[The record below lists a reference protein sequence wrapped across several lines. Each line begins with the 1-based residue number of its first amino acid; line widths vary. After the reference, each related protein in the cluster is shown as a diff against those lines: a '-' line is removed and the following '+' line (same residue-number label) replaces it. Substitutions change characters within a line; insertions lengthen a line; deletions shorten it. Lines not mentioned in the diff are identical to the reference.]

1 LKKLFTFVPKN
12 KKMKAFYKILIFFG
26 LIASIMFFNS
36 CSKTSTESKLEGK
49 WKYINVAN
57 IRDTN
62 YVEDWEFLPNGI
74 LRIHYRSYEWS
85 QHADSILRI
94 DTARYEMDSYDKF
107 TVSDY
112 ENGHLPGYN
121 TQWQIVLNSDNALR
135 IVNNAK
141 GGLYSREFV
150 KE

>member
-1 LKKLFTFVPKN
+1 MFTFAPKN
-12 KKMKAFYKILIFFG
+12 KKMKTYYKILFFSA
-26 LIASIMFFNS
+26 LITSIIFFNS
-36 CSKTSTESKLEGK
+36 CSKTSTESRLEGK

-57 IRDTN
+57 INDTN
-62 YVEDWEFLPNGI
+62 YVEDWEFLPDG
-74 LRIHYRSYEWS
+74 LLKIHYRSYEWS
-85 QHADSILRI
+85 QHEDSILRT

-112 ENGHLPGYN
+112 KNGHLPGYN
-121 TQWQIVLNSDNALR
+121 TQWQIVLNSGDALR
-135 IVNNAK
+135 IVNQAK

>member
-1 LKKLFTFVPKN
+1 
-12 KKMKAFYKILIFFG
+12 MKASYKILIFSG
-26 LIASIMFFNS
+26 LIASIMFFTS

-57 IRDTN
+57 IKDTN
-62 YVEDWEFLPNGI
+62 YVEDWEFLASGI
-74 LRIHYRSYEWS
+74 LRIHYRSCEWS
-85 QHADSILRI
+85 QPTDSAVRI

-107 TVSDY
+107 TVSDFK
-112 ENGHLPGYN
+112 NGHLPEYN

>member
-1 LKKLFTFVPKN
+1 
-12 KKMKAFYKILIFFG
+12 MKTFYKILFFST
-26 LIASIMFFNS
+26 LLTSIIFFNS
-36 CSKTSTESKLEGK
+36 CNKTSTESKLEGK

-57 IRDTN
+57 IKDTN

-74 LRIHYRSYEWS
+74 LWIHYRDYEWS
-85 QHADSILRI
+85 QHEDSTLRT
-94 DTARYEMDSYDKF
+94 DTAHYEMDSYDKF

-112 ENGHLPGYN
+112 KNGHLPHYN
-121 TQWQIVLNSDNALR
+121 TQWQIVLNNGDALR
-135 IVNNAK
+135 IVNNVD